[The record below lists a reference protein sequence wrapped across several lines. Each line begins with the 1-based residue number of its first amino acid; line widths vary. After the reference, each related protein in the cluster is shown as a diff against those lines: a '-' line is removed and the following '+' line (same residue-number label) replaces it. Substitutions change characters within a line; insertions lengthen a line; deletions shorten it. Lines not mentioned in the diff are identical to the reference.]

1 MGIKIKGK
9 SGGVL
14 EITAQPDS
22 SYNEIKLAISDKL
35 NKHKAFFSGSDAKVV
50 FRGKDLTAPQQ
61 IELKKLLQDQYGIAH
76 VAFGDEGPQEPQ
88 EARDQEV
95 PAEVSFRPVPEEE
108 PGRVTLVSKEYFD
121 AKSVFV
127 SHTLRSGQRVE
138 CAGDIVVLG
147 DVNDGAEVI
156 AGGSIAVM
164 GTLRGLAHAGA
175 TGRADVVVAA
185 NMLAPKQLRISGKVA
200 VFPPDAGGEGPK
212 VAEYKQGSIVIRAL
226 KPQSRSL

>member
-14 EITAQPDS
+14 EITALPAS
-22 SYNEIKLAISDKL
+22 SYNDIKLAIDDKL
-35 NKHKAFFSGSDAKVV
+35 NKHKGFFSGSDAKVL
-50 FRGKDLTAPQQ
+50 FRGKDLTAAQKT
-61 IELKKLLQDQYGIAH
+61 ELKSLLHSQYGIAR
-76 VAFGDEGPQEPQ
+76 VVFDEVRHETQEDNIRQ
-88 EARDQEV
+88 EAPVEV
-95 PAEVSFRPVPEEE
+95 KTKPEPEDE
-108 PGRVTLVSKEYFD
+108 PGRVTLVSKDYFD
-121 AKSVFV
+121 AKSVFI

-175 TGRADVVVAA
+175 TGRGDVVVAA
-185 NMLAPKQLRISGKVA
+185 NMMAPKQLRISGKVA

-212 VAEYKQGSIVIRAL
+212 IAEYKQGSIVLRAL

>member
-14 EITAQPDS
+14 EITASPAS
-22 SYNEIKLAISDKL
+22 SYDSIKLAIDDKL
-35 NKHKAFFSGSDAKVV
+35 NKHKGFFSGSGAKVV
-50 FRGKDLTAPQQ
+50 FSGK
-61 IELKKLLQDQYGIAH
+61 ELSASQKAEFRRLLHDRYGIAN
-76 VAFGDEGPQEPQ
+76 VVFSDESAAEPQ
-88 EARDQEV
+88 KKQPQKSK
-95 PAEVSFRPVPEEE
+95 PAETGTNGES
-108 PGRVTLVSKEYFD
+108 GRVTLVSKDYFD

-138 CAGDIVVLG
+138 CAGDVVVLG

-175 TGRADVVVAA
+175 TGRSDVVVAA
-185 NMLAPKQLRISGKVA
+185 NLLAPKQLRISGKVA
-200 VFPPDAGGEGPK
+200 VFPSDVGGEGPK
-212 VAEYKQGSIVIRAL
+212 IAEYKQGSIVIRAL
-226 KPQSRSL
+226 KPQSRAL

>member
-14 EITAQPDS
+14 EITALPTS
-22 SYNEIKLAISDKL
+22 SYNDIKLAIDDKL
-35 NKHKAFFSGSDAKVV
+35 NKHKGFFSGSDAKVV
-50 FRGKDLTAPQQ
+50 FRGKDLTAAQKT
-61 IELKKLLQDQYGIAH
+61 ELKNLLHSQYGIAH
-76 VAFGDEGPQEPQ
+76 VVFGEAQHEPQ
-88 EARDQEV
+88 EDIRQEAPV
-95 PAEVSFRPVPEEE
+95 EVKTKPEPEDE
-108 PGRVTLVSKEYFD
+108 PGRVTLVSKDYFD
-121 AKSVFV
+121 AKSVFI

-212 VAEYKQGSIVIRAL
+212 IAEYKQGSIVLRAL
-226 KPQSRSL
+226 KPQNRPL

>member
-14 EITAQPDS
+14 EITAQPAS
-22 SYNEIKLAISDKL
+22 SYHDIKLAIDDKL
-35 NKHKAFFSGSDAKVV
+35 HKHKAFFSGSEAKVV
-50 FRGKDLTAPQQ
+50 FRGKDLSAPQKADFQ
-61 IELKKLLQDQYGIAH
+61 ALLQSQYGIAH
-76 VAFGDEGPQEPQ
+76 VVFGDEAPLVPHEDVRQ
-88 EARDQEV
+88 EAPVEV
-95 PAEVSFRPVPEEE
+95 KTKPEPEDE

-121 AKSVFV
+121 AKSVFI

-185 NMLAPKQLRISGKVA
+185 NMLVPKQLRISGKVA
-200 VFPPDAGGEGPK
+200 VFPPDAGGEGPRI
-212 VAEYKQGSIVIRAL
+212 AEYKQGSIVLRAL
-226 KPQSRSL
+226 KPQSRPL